1 MDNVL
6 GESNT
11 ITIIETIIGL
21 FAVIKGEKIITY
33 SLYPVEA
40 KKIVD
45 IFNKHDEG
53 LITPELEKMLQTLVD
68 GGYKRIGIP
77 SEALA
82 NSVKKKRKFLTPFL
96 VEKEADNQIRKR
108 IFDLA
113 KELHGLEEDEYLHL
127 SHQVS
132 DMLSKQLI
140 RGKLA
145 EKETLIVQTVQLLGE
160 IDVILNNLY
169 SRLREWYGLHFP
181 ELGLRVKDHQTYVNI
196 VAKIGER
203 SLMDLKKL
211 HDVGLEPGQSR
222 NIVKLAE
229 TSMGAPLSQRDI
241 MGMKELA
248 KLITSLQ
255 IYRETLSEYIE
266 DITENIAPNVSTLAG
281 PLLTAKLIENAGSL
295 KRMAMLP
302 SSTIQV
308 LGAGKAMFR
317 TIKTGAKPP
326 KHGLLFQH
334 AYVNRANRKER
345 GKRARKLAGKIAIA
359 SRADYFSGNYIA
371 DKLKEQLSKGKK

>member
-113 KELHGLEEDEYLHL
+113 KELHGLEEDE
-127 SHQVS
+127 
-132 DMLSKQLI
+132 QLI